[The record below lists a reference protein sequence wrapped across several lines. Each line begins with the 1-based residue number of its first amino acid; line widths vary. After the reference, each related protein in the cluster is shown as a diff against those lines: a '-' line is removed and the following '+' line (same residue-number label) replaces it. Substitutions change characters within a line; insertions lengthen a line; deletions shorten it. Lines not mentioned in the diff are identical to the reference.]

1 MRIII
6 SCDGSEMGEEDRE
19 TLSPD
24 LRVRSG
30 TTKRFGHNAS
40 QFWKILFLY
49 VISFQVQFET
59 AVKKGKLCFNA
70 RQGI

>member
-40 QFWKILFLY
+40 QFWKILFLN
-49 VISFQVQFET
+49 I
-59 AVKKGKLCFNA
+59 
-70 RQGI
+70 I